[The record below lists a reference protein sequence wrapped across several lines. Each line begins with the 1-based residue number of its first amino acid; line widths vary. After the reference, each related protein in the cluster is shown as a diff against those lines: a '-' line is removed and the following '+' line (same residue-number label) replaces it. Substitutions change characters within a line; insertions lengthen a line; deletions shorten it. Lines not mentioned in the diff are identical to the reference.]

1 MLYTKTIDEPLWK
14 VLKNLS
20 ILPELENFYLVG
32 GTALALQFGHRKSE
46 DLDFFTNGTFDIA
59 EVKHALLKHYPF
71 LELLRD
77 KPHGISFL
85 MTLGGDQH
93 EHRKVDIYN
102 WAVKFIRPAILEKGI
117 RLASP
122 EDIAAFKLDSISS
135 RKEQKDYVDLAV
147 LCDRFSFEEMIGF
160 FTEKFPFKDRRTV
173 LTEILHTEGIEQSDK
188 PEMLIDLT
196 LEQAMEKI
204 KNSVEEYSKQIIQK
218 RIHANKDVDKMRDN
232 LIQKKRGMKGKK
244 GKTP

>member
-20 ILPELENFYLVG
+20 TLPELQNFYLVG
-32 GTALALQFGHRKSE
+32 GTALALQLGHRKSE
-46 DLDFFTNGTFDIA
+46 DLDFFTNGSFDIP
-59 EVKHALLKHYPF
+59 ELKQALLDHYPH

-85 MTLGGDQH
+85 LALDQDSR
-93 EHRKVDIYN
+93 EQRKVDIYN
-102 WAVKFIRPAILEKGI
+102 WAVKFIRPAIIEDGI

-147 LCDRFSFEEMIGF
+147 LCDLFTFDEMMGF
-160 FTEKFPFKDRRTV
+160 FTEKFPFKDKRTV
-173 LTEILHTEGIEQSDK
+173 LTEILHTEGIEKSDR

-196 LEQAMEKI
+196 LPQALEKI
-204 KNSVEEYSKQIIQK
+204 KNSVKVYADQIIQK
-218 RIHANKDVDKMRDN
+218 NLDAKIQVEKTREN
-232 LIQKKRGMKGKK
+232 LIQKKRQKQGKGKSL
-244 GKTP
+244 

>member
-20 ILPELENFYLVG
+20 ILPELQNFCLVG

-46 DLDFFTNGTFDIA
+46 DLDFFTNGSFNIPGL
-59 EVKHALLKHYPF
+59 KQALLDHFPQAEF
-71 LELLRD
+71 LRD

-85 MTLGGDQH
+85 MALEDDRSEQ
-93 EHRKVDIYN
+93 RKVDIYN
-102 WAVKFIRPAILEKGI
+102 WAVKFIRPAIMEDGI

-147 LCDRFSFEEMIGF
+147 LCDRFNFEEMMNF
-160 FTEKFPFKDRRTV
+160 FTEKFPFKDKRTV
-173 LTEILHTEGIEQSDK
+173 LTEVLHTEDIEQSDR

-196 LEQAMEKI
+196 LQQALEKI
-204 KNSVEEYSKQIIQK
+204 KNSVEQYTKQIVQK
-218 RIHANKDVDKMRDN
+218 SLGAKKDVEKIREN
-232 LIQKKRGMKGKK
+232 LIQKKRQAKRKGKSI
-244 GKTP
+244 